1 MSVLKL
7 WRDGSQ
13 VQIRVET
20 RLNGGTVFPL
30 SFETGRAY
38 VADLLLRYFS
48 DLLTHRMKDIRADAY
63 AQGWAD
69 AKAKRAKETW
79 FSGELP

>member
-7 WRDGSQ
+7 WRDGWH
-13 VQIRVET
+13 VRITVET
-20 RLNGGTVFPL
+20 RLDGGTAFTL
-30 SFETGRAY
+30 SFECGRAY

-48 DLLTHRMKDIRADAY
+48 DLLTERMKAIRADAY
-63 AQGWAD
+63 AEGWSD